1 MSEYD
6 PICDVCG
13 EPLEPSEGVVS
24 WREDP
29 AARREE
35 GFALTHASCVP
46 EGANARREARTLI
59 WPNGYLA
66 FFGERFARMSDGWT
80 LADGGALEGLL
91 HALAPF
97 VMRHD
102 SAGEMDAWR
111 AASFGARPG
120 VKPGEEGRAVTTKPM
135 KEEEGGK

>member
-1 MSEYD
+1 MSEYELV
-6 PICDVCG
+6 CDACG
-13 EPLEPSEGVVS
+13 TVLRPEEGVVS

-29 AARREE
+29 AARSEG
-35 GFALTHASCVP
+35 GFALTHVACAP
-46 EGANARREARTLI
+46 RDANARREARALV

-66 FFGERFARMSDGWT
+66 FFGERFARLSEGWS
-80 LADGGALEGLL
+80 LADGSSLEALL

-120 VKPGEEGRAVTTKPM
+120 VKPGEEGRAVVIKPG